1 MSRTGSGT
9 DAQLGADVDQSIVI
23 VDDES
28 EPALGTKRKRAGRK
42 PSDAWDTF
50 QKIPIPMLPPPRELT
65 MASATFASM
74 LLLERL
80 RICASMQQHAVRV
93 TLMPSWLL
101 GYANQGWWW

>member
-42 PSDAWDTF
+42 AF
-50 QKIPIPMLPPPRELT
+50 
-65 MASATFASM
+65 
-74 LLLERL
+74 
-80 RICASMQQHAVRV
+80 
-93 TLMPSWLL
+93 
-101 GYANQGWWW
+101 